1 MKIMI
6 KISKSVCFVCFSYEF
21 IGLSLL
27 RGSLKFQVY
36 FDANNMLFKL
46 YERIIHM
53 TDKCKK

>member
-6 KISKSVCFVCFSYEF
+6 KISKSICLVHFNYKF

-36 FDANNMLFKL
+36 FDANNMLFKH

-53 TDKCKK
+53 TDQCKK